1 MRPRWPPMKMRKLL
15 AWAREK
21 LANALL
27 WLYFKLGGDKDMA
40 MIYATLICKGLKA
53 FHEVPK
59 VQMQKVADLLV
70 DLDCEYLIDVDDY
83 KPQEEVTE

>member
-1 MRPRWPPMKMRKLL
+1 
-15 AWAREK
+15 
-21 LANALL
+21 
-27 WLYFKLGGDKDMA
+27 MA

-70 DLDCEYLIDVDDY
+70 DLDCEYLIDVDEY
-83 KPQEEVTE
+83 LPKEEVPE